1 MATTEATCDPEKVV
15 AEAKPVE
22 GEKAA
27 PPPEVIKTKAET
39 TPPSH
44 RHFALADVVLRF
56 LLFSLALVAVVVMVT
71 GNQTETVRLPF
82 PPFPLAPVPAK
93 FSHSP
98 AFIYFVAALSL
109 AALYGIITTLFSFY
123 ALLKP
128 ACCPKVLS
136 HFVIFDVLLLGIVAA
151 ATGAG
156 GAIAYLGLKG
166 NSHVG
171 WMKVCHV
178 YDNFCKHVGSSI
190 IISGLGSIVLVF
202 LILLYVHSLSKKI
215 PKSSYN

>member
-15 AEAKPVE
+15 V
-22 GEKAA
+22 EKAV

-39 TPPSH
+39 PPSSH
-44 RHFALADVVLRF
+44 CHFALADVVLRF
-56 LLFSLALVAVVVMVT
+56 LLFVSALVAVVVMVT

-82 PPFPLAPVPAK
+82 PPFPLAPVTAK
-93 FSHSP
+93 FNHSP

-128 ACCPKVLS
+128 GCCPKVLS

-156 GAIAYLGLKG
+156 GAVAYLGLKG

-178 YDNFCKHVGSSI
+178 YDNFCKHVASSI
-190 IISGLGSIVLVF
+190 IVSGLGSIVLVL